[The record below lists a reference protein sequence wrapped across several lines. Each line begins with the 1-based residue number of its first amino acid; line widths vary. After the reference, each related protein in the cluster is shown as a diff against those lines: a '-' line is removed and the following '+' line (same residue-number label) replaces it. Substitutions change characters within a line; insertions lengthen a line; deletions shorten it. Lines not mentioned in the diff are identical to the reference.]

1 MANDY
6 PVLDTSAPTAQSKL
20 PKFPAPM
27 TGGLYAPPTADQ
39 IKMRQYMAGPGMQPT
54 GPATNPDEESPAA
67 SMPALTPAA
76 VSPPSKAAN
85 AAGDAAARALGKDSV
100 DQATDGPGAQ
110 LSPGYRVNTSGAGD
124 AGDVGP
130 WNKFVESQIA
140 SLSGLSPDKTRAV
153 LAQPLPSAG
162 RTGAPGQA
170 ATNLNTTTGA
180 PQRLNYGYG
189 TEIIGQ
195 GKSAS
200 GKLNNFSGVGQGALP
215 EGAAAVFGSGG
226 APAAGGAAA
235 GAGAGN
241 PFDRVQAHLMDIMQ
255 QSYAKAQAGDGI
267 GAKRLERHAQSVAN
281 MFQTVSQHMYQQG
294 LLSAQSRS
302 QKLAEMVAAPG
313 IATGSAAADAATNGE
328 YGRAAKIAAA
338 TQGKPTSALT
348 QVVPGLPGYNAFD
361 GDAELEAA
369 LNYGRM
375 NAKK

>member
-85 AAGDAAARALGKDSV
+85 AAADAAARALGKDSV

-153 LAQPLPSAG
+153 LAQPLPGAG
-162 RTGAPGQA
+162 KAAGMQAMNTTDGAPKH
-170 ATNLNTTTGA
+170 
-180 PQRLNYGYG
+180 LNYGYG

-195 GKSAS
+195 GRSAS
-200 GKLNNFSGVGQGALP
+200 GKLNDFSGVGQGALP
-215 EGAAAVFGSGG
+215 QGAAAVFGSGS

-235 GAGAGN
+235 GAGAAN

-294 LLSAQSRS
+294 LLSAQARG
-302 QKLAEMVAAPG
+302 QNLQEHIAAPG
-313 IATGSAAADAATNGE
+313 IATGSAAADAATGGD